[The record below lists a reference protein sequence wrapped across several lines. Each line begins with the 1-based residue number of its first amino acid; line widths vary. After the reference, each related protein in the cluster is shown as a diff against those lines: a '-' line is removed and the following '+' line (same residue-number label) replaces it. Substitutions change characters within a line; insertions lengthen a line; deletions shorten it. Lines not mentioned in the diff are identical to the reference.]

1 MGTGLNNSK
10 YFSKNQI
17 DLLENAK
24 NNKKYIHLKNENS
37 ELKEIMS
44 LKNLN
49 DIISTP
55 NYWNKKNFLLVLDKK
70 NIPFEKYSTLGDEYG
85 FFDLSPDPLIVEK
98 FIKKGAS
105 LVLNNLN
112 YLSDNIKN
120 LTLDLQKITNGK
132 CQANLYF
139 SMQSHQAF
147 APHFDTHDV
156 FALHCAGEKVWNIY
170 ENFENDP
177 INHQL
182 FKSNPE
188 ERAEKCGKI
197 IDQVLLQPGDLL
209 YLPRGQFHD
218 ALASRSGAIH
228 IAFGI
233 TYMKPLDLFQYYW
246 EEYIIDD
253 YFRSDIRAINNE
265 NDIEKLHEKIS
276 NEFKRIFNNKKLF
289 AHSINYFNSFP
300 YKIVNYN
307 IEKIV
312 DAGVQYEISPLIT
325 LMDEGEKLLLASSKS
340 KVPIP
345 PKFKNLVKYT
355 FKEKLISLKSCKKEF
370 PELSDEMIIE
380 YIDAM
385 KNMKVFV

>member
-1 MGTGLNNSK
+1 MNNSI

-17 DLLENAK
+17 DLLEDAK

-37 ELKEIMS
+37 ELKDIMS

-49 DIISTP
+49 NIISTP

-98 FIKKGAS
+98 YIKKGAS

-120 LTLDLQKITNGK
+120 LTLDLQRITNGK

-188 ERAEKCGKI
+188 ERAKKCGKI

-218 ALASRSGAIH
+218 ALASRNGAIH

-246 EEYIIDD
+246 EEYIIDE
-253 YFRSDIRAINNE
+253 YFRSDIRVINNE

-312 DAGVQYEISPLIT
+312 DAGVQYEISPMIT
-325 LMDEGEKLLLASSKS
+325 LIDEGEKLLLASAKS

-355 FKEKLISLKSCKKEF
+355 FRKKIISLKSCKNEF
-370 PELSDEMIIE
+370 PKLSDEIIIE